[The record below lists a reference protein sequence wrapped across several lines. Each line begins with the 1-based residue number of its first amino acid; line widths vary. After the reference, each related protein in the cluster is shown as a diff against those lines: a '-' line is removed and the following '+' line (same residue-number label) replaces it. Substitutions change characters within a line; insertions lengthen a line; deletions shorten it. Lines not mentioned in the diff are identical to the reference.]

1 MEYWKA
7 FEDFQSL
14 MSNDFW
20 KGDHVPPA
28 PSKEWLEYIY
38 IVKIIA
44 NDSIIIQTDTT
55 DVYKIGWSNDT
66 SPIELNERMKGLKKS
81 FGDVRL
87 VYRWRLPAA
96 QTFEKFILSFLQ
108 NFRKNTLAE
117 SLIRRS
123 TTDGSTGRAADM
135 STEVIYNIPIT
146 TLVHVMQLCIIC
158 RATEYLTNKTGVA
171 VLSDM
176 KAIPTSIGDAVRK
189 HTFAELV
196 PVGAEAELVP
206 GVEFNYTTVFRKIS
220 DMDIPFSIYP
230 KGCIAWSGAG
240 NNDPPTKFKQYIMNY
255 TTDFDPRYDFDDGG
269 GFDNNGDGGELDDN
283 DSGEAKGNATGNA
296 PENGNLLP
304 LILYALRF

>member
-1 MEYWKA
+1 
-7 FEDFQSL
+7 

-44 NDSIIIQTDTT
+44 NNSIKIETLTT
-55 DVYKIGWSNDT
+55 DIYKIGWSNDT

-96 QTFEKFILSFLQ
+96 QTFETFILSFLQ
-108 NFRKNTLAE
+108 NFRINTIAE

-123 TTDGSTGRAADM
+123 TTDGSTGRGVDF
-135 STEVIYNIPIT
+135 STEVIFNIPIT

-176 KAIPTSIGDAVRK
+176 KAIPTSIVDAVSNY
-189 HTFAELV
+189 TFAEGAEDELV
-196 PVGAEAELVP
+196 PVI
-206 GVEFNYTTVFRKIS
+206 EFNYTNVFRKIS
-220 DMDIPFSIYP
+220 VMGISFSIYP
-230 KGCIAWSGAG
+230 KGCVAWSRAVPD
-240 NNDPPTKFKQYIMNY
+240 DPPTKFEKYIMNY
-255 TTDFDPRYDFDDGG
+255 TTDFDQRYDFGGGGEFGGGDDDGDDDGG
-269 GFDNNGDGGELDDN
+269 
-283 DSGEAKGNATGNA
+283 EAKNTGHATGNT
-296 PENGNLLP
+296 ENGNLLP